1 MEINIRKETL
11 ADYRIVEEL
20 TQEAFWGSME
30 HPTCYILQLAE
41 MGVRT
46 PVCSLI
52 RTKDGISLYRVESEG
67 KKLILKVFERGE
79 DAREI
84 DNYLMLSKLKIQTLP
99 LLGYTKNAILLPDVE

>member
-52 RTKDGISLYRVESEG
+52 RTKDGIS
-67 KKLILKVFERGE
+67 
-79 DAREI
+79 
-84 DNYLMLSKLKIQTLP
+84 
-99 LLGYTKNAILLPDVE
+99 